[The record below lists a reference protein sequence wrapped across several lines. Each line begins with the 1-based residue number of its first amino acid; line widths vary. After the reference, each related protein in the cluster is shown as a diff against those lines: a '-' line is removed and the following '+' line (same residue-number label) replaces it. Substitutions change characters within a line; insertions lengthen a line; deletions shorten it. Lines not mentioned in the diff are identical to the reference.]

1 MVFGKFLHLS
11 WFTKGL
17 LGSMSLLQIE
27 HLSEPEIAFNP
38 PQLPFIFFP
47 INITPSDIMTMIT
60 RSKIKVIK
68 NISICI
74 FYSKTITF
82 SIFIS
87 GFEI

>member
-47 INITPSDIMTMIT
+47 INITPSDIMTMII
-60 RSKIKVIK
+60 RSNIKVIK
-68 NISICI
+68 NISIDNFTLKVLYFQF
-74 FYSKTITF
+74 FYF
-82 SIFIS
+82 RL
-87 GFEI
+87 

>member
-47 INITPSDIMTMIT
+47 INITPSDIMTIMI
-60 RSKIKVIK
+60 RSNIKVIK
-68 NISICI
+68 NISIEYY
-74 FYSKTITF
+74 YSKSIKF
-82 SIFIS
+82 SIFL
-87 GFEI
+87 F

>member
-1 MVFGKFLHLS
+1 MVFGKFLHFS

-47 INITPSDIMTMIT
+47 INITPSDIMTMII
-60 RSKIKVIK
+60 RSNIKVIK
-68 NISICI
+68 NISISN
-74 FYSKTITF
+74 FYSKSITF
-82 SIFIS
+82 SIFL
-87 GFEI
+87 F